1 MQIFIHRDGQQYGP
15 YPIERVPGYI
25 ASGDL
30 LPSDLAWHDGA
41 TDWMPLAQVTGVAP
55 KAPAPKPVAPPQ
67 VSHHAWIP
75 PRRDGGPAATLAGR
89 EERPHN
95 LPAPQF
101 VPEAYKPSPVVTP
114 GYVQPVTREP
124 KSGLYKLKKMQR
136 SAATRNM
143 AIGAFVCIGGT
154 VGAYYA
160 YGPDATTVTEGVFFS
175 ACVVI
180 LLGAI
185 RFATALIQFFKV

>member
-30 LPSDLAWHDGA
+30 LPSDLAWHEGA
-41 TDWMPLAQVTGVAP
+41 ADWMPLGQVPGVAP
-55 KAPAPKPVAPPQ
+55 TPAPQ
-67 VSHHAWIP
+67 HAWVP

-89 EERPHN
+89 EERFHN
-95 LPAPQF
+95 LPAPTF
-101 VPEAYKPSPVVTP
+101 IPEAYKPSPVVAP
-114 GYVQPVTREP
+114 DYVQPVTRQP
-124 KSGLYKLKKMQR
+124 KTGLSKLKKMQR

-143 AIGAFVCIGGT
+143 AIGAFFCIGGM
-154 VGAYYA
+154 VGTYYS
-160 YGPDATTVTEGVFFS
+160 YGPDATTLADGVFFS
-175 ACVVI
+175 ACIVI

-185 RFATALIQFFKV
+185 RFATAVIQFFRV

>member
-15 YPIERVPGYI
+15 YPIERVPGYM

-30 LPSDLAWHDGA
+30 LPSDLAWHEGA
-41 TDWMPLAQVTGVAP
+41 ADWAPLAKVVEVVPA
-55 KAPAPKPVAPPQ
+55 APAPKAVEPAPA
-67 VSHHAWIP
+67 SHHAWIP

-95 LPAPQF
+95 LPAPNF

-143 AIGAFVCIGGT
+143 AIGVFLSIGGL
-154 VGAYYA
+154 VGTYYT
-160 YGPDATTVTEGVFFS
+160 YESSTTAAGGGLFFS
-175 ACVVI
+175 ACIVI

-185 RFATALIQFFKV
+185 RFATALIQFFRV